1 MYLSHLAKR
10 GYPAEAPHCLIWSV
24 WFYVV
29 FVFIGCGFLP
39 YFKIIL
45 LLFACDYSIINIRNA
60 RLCTFSMRVCENTNI

>member
-1 MYLSHLAKR
+1 M
-10 GYPAEAPHCLIWSV
+10 

-45 LLFACDYSIINIRNA
+45 LLFACDYSIISIRNA